1 MPLHPYHSLFSLPT
15 WASDSGSPFS
25 PHLCEA
31 VSHLQALAHAISQAE
46 NSLLLASASLH
57 PDLCSKSFNQDILLW
72 TIPCKITLSSSF
84 SQALWSLQKPQTP
97 YSRAEPS
104 ISSQPVTLPPAFII
118 VGLGII
124 FESSLT
130 SSSSQIPDLS
140 TRVPQ
145 CLWGS
150 IHFSPPQPLLPS
162 SDLHHLPDAS
172 VNL

>member
-1 MPLHPYHSLFSLPT
+1 MVLSFRPTSGPLHLLFPLPRVY
-15 WASDSGSPFS
+15 SPMS
-25 PHLCEA
+25 RW
-31 VSHLQALAHAISQAE
+31 
-46 NSLLLASASLH
+46 LLSASLH
-57 PDLCSKSFNQDILLW
+57 PDLCSKSFNQNILLW
-72 TIPCKITLSSSF
+72 TILCKTTLSSSF
-84 SQALWSLQKPQTP
+84 SQNLRSLQKPQTP
-97 YSRAEPS
+97 YSKAEPN
-104 ISSQPVTLPPAFII
+104 IFSQPVPLALAFIMA
-118 VGLGII
+118 GLGII

-172 VNL
+172 MKLLLSLSIRYRTH